1 VTRLLQ
7 CVRNELVRRHDAATT
22 IRRYLQIVEAF
33 PLAKVGPRQLDPHER
48 IFEVS
53 LVRCPSMP
61 ASPPID
67 ASNAPMMVGTAI
79 LSGASTRYS

>member
-1 VTRLLQ
+1 VTTLLQ
-7 CVRNELVRRHDAATT
+7 CLRDELVRRDYAATT
-22 IRRYLQIVEAF
+22 IRSDLQSVETF
-33 PLAKVGPRQLDPHER
+33 PRAKGDPRQLDPHEG

-53 LVRCPSMP
+53 FVRCPSMP

-67 ASNAPMMVGTAI
+67 ASNAPMTVGTAI